1 MSSTE
6 QNISAVEV
14 DATHATINSIN
25 SGSIVNT
32 NTITTEGL
40 TVDGSALV
48 QGNLVTNGSAT
59 IYGALKAIGGIS
71 FGDVAFIHDGTD
83 FTINGNL
90 SVKGSAIF
98 GFDSIIG
105 HDSFIRGSDG
115 REIEEGVIS
124 AHNLRASNRLFVG
137 DSSFEVNAIGRTLD
151 ADTFTATFA
160 DVKSAKTTIA
170 NGVITTLRSSDA
182 HFDNLAEFVNAK
194 ITGVLTANEI
204 QVQSFTAISE
214 FLAKGLTVD
223 GSAKITGGLVIS
235 GANQLEAALCVNN
248 MPAIFN
254 HGIKVYHKSGVLAQ
268 TLTVFGTTN
277 TLGTGTEESDEEKYA
292 FNTDIGVQS
301 RFQGDVLVKDAT
313 VKLNNS
319 PLLAERIV
327 VAPVSTIVTKADTL
341 NILKS
346 GDGFDVHAESQLTYD
361 SSRVDEDDLAGVAR
375 SSKDIRERAA
385 TPYTGRIVDL
395 SSTRSAAL
403 TAKARAKDLMARKQA
418 RAISVTE
425 MTRPFRVHSDEG
437 TQYRLDAGGNV
448 LLKKAIIEK
457 VQASKLSANEIVAD
471 TFRTNN
477 FAMENV
483 LVEGVVTAKEGASIG
498 NAEDNS
504 GTSEVYGDV
513 YNYGN
518 VVNKDASVVEFR
530 DQASQRFAASST
542 LLIQD
547 QASFR
552 TMQGSYI
559 SLHGLVEI
567 DMDELILVSSKTG
580 KKYKFMLR
588 DAENA
593 EGDNPGD
600 IAMEFG
606 EITETER
613 APVMT
618 TESIDTRNKATLRA
632 DLEEFQARLKRI

>member
-1 MSSTE
+1 M
-6 QNISAVEV
+6 
-14 DATHATINSIN
+14 
-25 SGSIVNT
+25 
-32 NTITTEGL
+32 
-40 TVDGSALV
+40 
-48 QGNLVTNGSAT
+48 
-59 IYGALKAIGGIS
+59 
-71 FGDVAFIHDGTD
+71 
-83 FTINGNL
+83 
-90 SVKGSAIF
+90 
-98 GFDSIIG
+98 
-105 HDSFIRGSDG
+105 
-115 REIEEGVIS
+115 
-124 AHNLRASNRLFVG
+124 
-137 DSSFEVNAIGRTLD
+137 
-151 ADTFTATFA
+151 
-160 DVKSAKTTIA
+160 
-170 NGVITTLRSSDA
+170 
-182 HFDNLAEFVNAK
+182 
-194 ITGVLTANEI
+194 
-204 QVQSFTAISE
+204 
-214 FLAKGLTVD
+214 
-223 GSAKITGGLVIS
+223 
-235 GANQLEAALCVNN
+235 CVNN

-327 VAPVSTIVTKADTL
+327 VSPVSTIVTKADTL
-341 NILKS
+341 NILKN

-361 SSRVDEDDLAGVAR
+361 STGVDEDDLAGVAR